1 MSYSSSENPRPVVCS
16 TPSTTMATVGSELRT
31 CDSPRTFTKV
41 KPMFCVSTTEICGAM
56 PT

>member
-1 MSYSSSENPRPVVCS
+1 MSYSSSENPRPVVWS